1 MYKMEFSQLLLVQ
14 VQLQLKRTFMVLPT
28 SALKAFQI
36 IEIKDRVSF
45 RSEMILTREI
55 KMESHWLLPTVV
67 VLMSSKRLTVDKSFN
82 KMVHHLLVITTLN
95 T

>member
-14 VQLQLKRTFMVLPT
+14 VLLQLKRTFLVLPT

-36 IEIKDRVSF
+36 IEIKDRVSY
-45 RSEMILTREI
+45 RSEMILIREI
-55 KMESHWLLPTVV
+55 KMEGHWLLPTVV
-67 VLMSSKRLTVDKSFN
+67 VLMSSKKLTVDKFLI
-82 KMVHHLLVITTLN
+82 KEIQTLVITTKS

>member
-14 VQLQLKRTFMVLPT
+14 VLLQLKRTFMVLPT

-36 IEIKDRVSF
+36 IEIKDRVSY
-45 RSEMILTREI
+45 RSEMILIREI
-55 KMESHWLLPTVV
+55 KMEGHWLLPTVV
-67 VLMSSKRLTVDKSFN
+67 VLMSSKKLTVDKSLI
-82 KMVHHLLVITTLN
+82 KVIQTLEITTKS

>member
-14 VQLQLKRTFMVLPT
+14 VLLQLKRTFMVFPT

-36 IEIKDRVSF
+36 IEIKDRVSY
-45 RSEMILTREI
+45 RSEMILIREI
-55 KMESHWLLPTVV
+55 KMEGHWLLPTVV
-67 VLMSSKRLTVDKSFN
+67 VLMSSKKLTVDKFLI
-82 KMVHHLLVITTLN
+82 KEIQTLVITTKS

>member
-14 VQLQLKRTFMVLPT
+14 VLLQLKRTFMVLPT

-36 IEIKDRVSF
+36 IEIKDRVSY
-45 RSEMILTREI
+45 RSEMILIREI
-55 KMESHWLLPTVV
+55 KMEGHWLLPTVV
-67 VLMSSKRLTVDKSFN
+67 VLMSSKKLTVDKFLI
-82 KMVHHLLVITTLN
+82 KEIQTLVITTKS

>member
-14 VQLQLKRTFMVLPT
+14 VLLQLKRTFMVLPT

-36 IEIKDRVSF
+36 IEIKDRVSY
-45 RSEMILTREI
+45 RSEMILIREI
-55 KMESHWLLPTVV
+55 KMEGHWLLPTVV
-67 VLMSSKRLTVDKSFN
+67 VLMSSKRLTVDKSLI
-82 KMVHHLLVITTLN
+82 KVIQTLEITTKS